1 MIIQRDAPFPIRSR
15 CKAKVA
21 FLGKTYEAQPVGGK
35 WLATIDPVSAGG
47 PFDMDIES
55 DKGAIR
61 IRDIYS
67 GDIWLAAGQ
76 SNMELPMS
84 RVRDDYP
91 EEWERE
97 FPLVRQF
104 KVPQEWDFSGPR
116 EQFSG
121 GSWTAASRETL
132 HEFSA
137 AAWFFAKNL
146 YARYKVPIGIVN
158 AAWGGTPIESWMSRD
173 ALADFPAKITEGDKY
188 ADAAKNREIAA
199 RNEAEIQEWES
210 RLLREDRGIDGEWR
224 QAKADISQWES
235 IDLPGNFSDAGL
247 VQFCGVVWLA
257 RDFDLPQGF
266 ADSDAKIWLGTITD
280 ADTVYINGVETGN
293 TGYRYPPRKYPVPAG
308 LLREGKNRVVIRV
321 TCNAGEGGVIR
332 GKPFRIFTNN
342 ETVDLAGT
350 WKYKA
355 GCSALTRPKEF
366 FFQWQPMG
374 PYNAMIA
381 PALKFPLKGVIWY
394 QGESNDCSPHEYA
407 GLFKAMI
414 TDWRK
419 KSLNGELPFLFVQL
433 PIFGKPSK
441 NDESANW
448 ALIRESQSAALSLPA
463 TGMAAAIDLGEWN
476 DLHPVNK
483 KDIGFRLYLAA
494 EKTLFKNDNTSPGPM
509 LCGIQKRG
517 RKMFL
522 TFDNC
527 GGGLV
532 AKEKTYISAVSEDG
546 LVRLPVEIEGTDE
559 ISIDL
564 SSVRDARILLYAWAN
579 NPKDRQLYNDEGLP
593 AVPFKI
599 SVPKN

>member
-1 MIIQRDAPFPIRSR
+1 
-15 CKAKVA
+15 
-21 FLGKTYEAQPVGGK
+21 
-35 WLATIDPVSAGG
+35 
-47 PFDMDIES
+47 MDIDS
-55 DKGAIR
+55 DEGAVR

-67 GDIWLAAGQ
+67 GDVWLAAGQ

-91 EEWERE
+91 EEWEQE

-104 KVPQEWDFSGPR
+104 KVPQEWDFSGPSD
-116 EQFSG
+116 QFSS
-121 GSWTAASRETL
+121 GSWTAASSETL

-146 YARYKVPIGIVN
+146 YAQHKVPIGIVN
-158 AAWGGTPIESWMSRD
+158 TAWGGTPIESWMSRE
-173 ALADFPAKITEGDKY
+173 ALAAYPAKIVEGAQY
-188 ADAAKNREIAA
+188 ADAAKNRETAA
-199 RNEAEIQEWES
+199 RNEAEIREWES
-210 RLLREDRGIDGEWR
+210 RLLREDRGIAEEWR
-224 QAKADISQWES
+224 KAKTDISRWES
-235 IDLPGNFSDAGL
+235 INLPGDFSDAGL

-257 RDFDLPQGF
+257 RDFDLSDDF
-266 ADSDAKIWLGTITD
+266 AVSSAKIWLSTITD
-280 ADTVYINGVETGN
+280 ADTVYINSVETGN

-308 LLREGKNRVVIRV
+308 LLHGGKNRVVIRV
-321 TCNAGEGGVIR
+321 TCNAGEGGMTR
-332 GKPFRIFTNN
+332 DKPFRIFTDN

-355 GCSALTRPKEF
+355 GCRVLPRPKEF
-366 FFQWQPMG
+366 FFQWKPMG

-394 QGESNDCSPHEYA
+394 QGESNDGSPYEYSS
-407 GLFKAMI
+407 LFKSMI

-419 KSLNGELPFLFVQL
+419 KSWNKELPFLFVQL
-433 PIFGKPSK
+433 PIFGKPSE

-448 ALIRESQSAALSLPA
+448 AVIRDAQCAALSLPA
-463 TGMAAAIDLGEWN
+463 TGMATALDLGEWN

-509 LCGIQKRG
+509 LRGIQKRG
-517 RKMFL
+517 DKLFL

-527 GGGLV
+527 GGGLI
-532 AKEKTYISAVSEDG
+532 AEEKIYISAELDGG
-546 LVRLPVEIEGTDE
+546 LVRIPVEIEGTDL

-564 SSVRDARILLYAWAN
+564 SFVKNTRVMLYAWAN
-579 NPKDRQLYNDEGLP
+579 NPKDRQLYNSEGLP
-593 AVPFKI
+593 AVPFK
-599 SVPKN
+599 SVFPKTK